1 MREFEKRLIAK
12 AEADAA
18 DIGLQ
23 ELLESLIP
31 DFHAGELILELY
43 ETGLIP
49 QDRLEHFLDWKN
61 SE

>member
-49 QDRLEHFLDWKN
+49 QDRLE
-61 SE
+61 EYIG